1 MILEHRYPLKKE
13 QKRFVRQAK
22 ELHKKNDRNAALANP
37 QDYFWV
43 HSLIELAI
51 IGLELPC
58 NEGIG
63 GYHKKE
69 IKLPAVAPVSS

>member
-37 QDYFWV
+37 QDYF
-43 HSLIELAI
+43 
-51 IGLELPC
+51 
-58 NEGIG
+58 
-63 GYHKKE
+63 
-69 IKLPAVAPVSS
+69 